1 MSKSRKANKYY
12 DDYNEDE
19 FNDGMSYEEYREK
32 KKNKKLSRALRTMN
46 VEELINLDEDEY

>member
-19 FNDGMSYEEYREK
+19 YNDGMTYEEYREK
-32 KKNKKLSRALRTMN
+32 KKEKKLNRALRTMS
-46 VEELINLDEDEY
+46 VEDLINIDEDEY